1 MANYRTLQQSFAG
14 GEIGEDMYSRVEDGK
29 YRSGAARVRNMI
41 VRPTGTVA
49 SRPGFQYVATV
60 KDSTKA
66 TRLIAFRQDSGTT
79 VHVEVGEGY
88 FRFHKEGGTIELAST
103 PGDYKPNKPF
113 TQSSVATPIASYN
126 PGTGEFQTSAAHG
139 LSNNQLV
146 YLTDGTG
153 TLPSTFAGGVAYY
166 VSVVDATHFLLD
178 NVTPFVAAI
187 TGGGALVA
195 TALIW
200 TQGASDVITFAT
212 AHGFADNDPIVF
224 TIDSG
229 SALPSPLGVGST
241 YYADTAGLPSPTT
254 QLRIKGSPTTPT
266 YTLATAGTYGGSF
279 RMQHA
284 YEPRDLARYGG
295 VNYYCVQN
303 PTINGSAQKVPGTDA
318 AYWHALTGDI
328 YEIPNDYLA
337 GDLFALTHDQNNDV
351 MALASGY
358 YALGELRRYG
368 DTSWQ
373 FIRPTLSGSVAP
385 PTGVS
390 VTGAAGI
397 NLTITAATTGGGNIS
412 LLTTSADH
420 RLGAG
425 DVIYLSGL
433 TNTTPGTF
441 CTAGYYSVGS
451 APSTTTFVPVQKDGA
466 TGVAA
471 TGTYS
476 SNSGRV
482 AYVGSSEDATNY
494 YVVTAIGADGRE
506 SVASA
511 AGNATNNLFVRD
523 AYNTI
528 TWVASTTAGVQRY
541 HIYKRSNGLYGY
553 LGQVDA
559 NEALSFVDDNIDPD
573 LGRSP
578 PILDDSLDT
587 DYPAA
592 VAHFEQRR
600 ILAGTVASPQQVW
613 GTRSGTESDL
623 AYHIPVQDDDRISF
637 AIASREPAG
646 IKHIVPVSQ
655 LLLLTESGE
664 YRVTPVNSDAIT
676 PTSIAVRAQSYIG
689 TTHVAPLI
697 VNTTVLFCAA
707 RGGHVRELGF
717 SAEVDSYLT
726 GDVSIRASHLF
737 DGFEITSSALC
748 KAPYPIAWFTSDN
761 GKLLGLTYVP
771 EEGVGAWHWHDT
783 DGVIECVSA
792 GPEGSEDRVYVIVRR
807 TLDGQTVRTIE
818 RMGSMA
824 APDALE
830 DAFCVD
836 CGLTYDGAAATTISG
851 LSHLAGEAVSVLA
864 DGRVVTGKTVSA
876 SGTITLSTAAS
887 VVHVGLPYTC
897 DLQTLP
903 IAVQVEAFSHGR
915 TKNVN
920 RVWLRCTS
928 SGAFDVG
935 PDTSRLRSSD
945 PRGENAGSYMSGQ
958 IPVPVDGKWTDDGQV
973 WLRQSDPLPVTVVGQ
988 VVEVS
993 IGG

>member
-1 MANYRTLQQSFAG
+1 MANFRTIQQSFAG

-29 YRSGAARVRNMI
+29 HRTGAARVRNMI

-49 SRPGFQYVATV
+49 SRPGFKLVAETKTSADQSWLIPFRV
-60 KDSTKA
+60 SATETIHLEFGEAYIRFHTEGGAVVLDSTPPA
-66 TRLIAFRQDSGTT
+66 
-79 VHVEVGEGY
+79 
-88 FRFHKEGGTIELAST
+88 
-103 PGDYKPNKPF
+103 YKPNRTF
-113 TQSSVATPIASYN
+113 N
-126 PGTGEFQTSAAHG
+126 D
-139 LSNNQLV
+139 
-146 YLTDGTG
+146 TD
-153 TLPSTFAGGVAYY
+153 
-166 VSVVDATHFLLD
+166 VDAAFND
-178 NVTPFVAAI
+178 
-187 TGGGALVA
+187 
-195 TALIW
+195 
-200 TQGASDVITFAT
+200 DITFAVS
-212 AHGFADNDPIVF
+212 HGFATADPLLITTDNAA
-224 TIDSG
+224 
-229 SALPSPLGVGST
+229 ALPGPLAVGTT
-241 YYADTAGLPSPTT
+241 YYAIVMSATE
-254 QLRIKGSPTTPT
+254 IK
-266 YTLATAGTYGGSF
+266 LATTAALAIAGTAMNLTNTGGAGGQF
-279 RMQHA
+279 RANYA
-284 YEPRDLARYGG
+284 YQARDLVSYSGS
-295 VNYYCVQN
+295 NWYCISN
-303 PTINGSAQKVPGTDA
+303 PTLNGAPQFVPGTVTPG
-318 AYWHALTGDI
+318 YWHELTDDI
-328 YEIPNDYLA
+328 YEIPSPYSSGRVDELQ
-337 GDLFALTHDQNNDV
+337 HDQSGDV
-351 MALASGY
+351 MTIVHHESSIR
-358 YALGELRRYG
+358 ELRRYG
-368 DTSWQ
+368 NTSWQ
-373 FIRPTLSGSVAP
+373 LVLVSLAGSVEP
-385 PTGVS
+385 PTS
-390 VTGAAGI
+390 VAVAGTAGI
-397 NLTITAATTGGGNIS
+397 NLKISAATTGGGVITEI
-412 LLTTSADH
+412 TTGTAEH
-420 RLGAG
+420 RLGSG

-433 TNTTPGTF
+433 ANSVPGVF
-441 CTAGYYSVGS
+441 SADGYYSVGS
-451 APSTTTFVPVQKDGA
+451 SSSLTKFVPVLKDGA
-466 TGVAA
+466 GGVTA
-471 TGTYS
+471 TGTYVAD
-476 SNSGRV
+476 SGRV
-482 AYVGSSEDATNY
+482 AYVGSTEDATNY
-494 YVVTAIGADGRE
+494 YVVTAVGEDGRE
-506 SVASA
+506 SVAST

-541 HIYKRSNGLYGY
+541 HVYKRSNGLYGY
-553 LGQVDA
+553 IGQVDA
-559 NEALSFVDDNIDPD
+559 NEALSFKDDSIDPD

-578 PILDDSLDT
+578 PILDDSLDAAF
-587 DYPAA
+587 PAA

-600 ILAGTVASPQQVW
+600 LFAATDDAPQQVW
-613 GTRSGTESDL
+613 GSRSGTESDFG
-623 AYHIPVQDDDRISF
+623 YHIPVQDDDRISF
-637 AIASREPAG
+637 AIASREPAT
-646 IKHIVPVSQ
+646 IKHIVPIAQ

-689 TTHVAPLI
+689 SSSVPPLI

-737 DGFEITSSALC
+737 DGQEITSSALC
-748 KAPYPIAWFTSDN
+748 KAPYPIAWFTSDS
-761 GKLLGLTYVP
+761 GLLLGFTYVP

-783 DGVIECVSA
+783 DGTIECVSA

-807 TLDGQTVRTIE
+807 TINGQTVRTVE

-824 APDALE
+824 APAALE

-836 CGLTYDGAAATTISG
+836 CGATYDGAAATTISG
-851 LSHLAGEAVSVLA
+851 LTHLVGEAVSVLA

-920 RVWLRCTS
+920 RVWLRCTD

-945 PRGENAGSYMSGQ
+945 PRGENAGTYMSGQ